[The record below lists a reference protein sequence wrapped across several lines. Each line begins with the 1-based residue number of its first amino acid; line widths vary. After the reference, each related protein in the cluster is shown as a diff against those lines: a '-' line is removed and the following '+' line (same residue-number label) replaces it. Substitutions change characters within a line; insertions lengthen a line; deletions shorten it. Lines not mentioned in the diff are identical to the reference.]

1 MLAEIVLT
9 SPSQEVTRLAKKVG
23 NDLNINLTILE
34 ASFAEAVEQVG
45 YVLGQNPDRI
55 RVIASG
61 GATLELLR
69 EEFPALNLVSIHPA
83 EYDLVL
89 ALDRAKRLGGDVG
102 LLLAD
107 SEAVPVIENLSSAL
121 RLKVRIYTYRNWQ
134 DIEVQVER
142 AKKDGYRVL
151 LGVGAKISS
160 LVQRKGLQYI
170 SVSAGEHTLRKAL
183 LRGKDMIE
191 AQIRETLVAK
201 HIDTISVYAQEG
213 IIMVNED
220 KIVTVFN
227 PVAAGLFG
235 LQEGDV
241 VGRSLYDLSYCRC
254 MFEIFAGLEK
264 RLGFVHRVLNGTVLV
279 NKIPII
285 DQQVPK
291 GILVTLREI
300 AKNQEDVKLKKEAPA
315 KGLVAKYCFRDI
327 VHVNQKMSAVIAK
340 AKKYA
345 TTDCTVLIRG
355 ESGTGKELLAQSM
368 HNENAARR
376 QGPFVAVNCAC
387 LDDHLFKSEL
397 FGYTE
402 GSFTGASKGGKA
414 GLFEVADNGTLFLD
428 EIGKMKPDQQGNLLR
443 VLQEKEVRRIG
454 SDRVIP
460 VDVRVIAASNED
472 LEELIRANRFRED
485 LYFRLNVL
493 KLALPPLRERRE
505 DIPQQ
510 ALFFVKKFSEKYGK
524 SIKSLPA
531 FVLKKFSGLEWYGN
545 SRQLEHFLERCV
557 VLADD
562 EADLPNIVAELLEE
576 EFQESSSDYKG
587 RDSLPEG
594 HISVCISTLAEMNS
608 EIVRR
613 VRAKAK
619 VSNSE
624 LALKLGISRPTLTKM
639 LNSEPPLSDVT
650 AKM

>member
-9 SPSQEVTRLAKKVG
+9 SPNEEVTRLVEKMRKE
-23 NDLNINLTILE
+23 LNFNVNILE
-34 ASFAEAVEQVG
+34 ASFTDAVEQVKG
-45 YVLGQNPDRI
+45 VLAQDPDRI

-61 GATLELLR
+61 GATLELIR
-69 EEFPALNLVSIHPA
+69 KEFPALSLVSIHPA

-89 ALDRAKRLGGDVG
+89 ALDRAKRFGGEVG

-107 SEAVPVIENLSSAL
+107 SEAIPVIKNLSSAL
-121 RLKVRIYTYRNWQ
+121 RLKVRIYSYHNWQ
-134 DIEVQVER
+134 DIEVQVEK
-142 AKKDGYRVL
+142 AKKDGYQVL
-151 LGVGAKISS
+151 LGVGEKISS
-160 LVQRKGLQYI
+160 LVHRKGLQYI
-170 SVSAGEHTLRKAL
+170 PVSAGENTLRSAL
-183 LRGKDMIE
+183 QRAKDIIE
-191 AQIRETLVAK
+191 AQIRETLIAK
-201 HIDTISVYAQEG
+201 HIAAISVYAHEG

-220 KIVTVFN
+220 KIITVFN
-227 PVAAGLFG
+227 PVAAKLFG
-235 LQEGDV
+235 LQEGEV

-264 RLGFVHRVLNGTVLV
+264 RLGFVHRVLNGTVIV

-291 GILVTLREI
+291 GTLVTLREVP
-300 AKNQEDVKLKKEAPA
+300 KNQEEGKLKKEPSA
-315 KGLVAKYCFRDI
+315 KGLVAKYCFKDI
-327 VHVNQKMSAVIAK
+327 IHVNQKMSAVIAK

-387 LDDHLFKSEL
+387 LDDSLFKSEL

-414 GLFEVADNGTLFLD
+414 GLFEMANNGTLFLD
-428 EIGKMKPDQQGNLLR
+428 EIGKMKLEQQGNLLR

-454 SDRVIP
+454 SDRIIP

-472 LEELIRANRFRED
+472 LEELIREQRFRED

-510 ALFFVKKFSEKYGK
+510 AIFFVNKFSEKYVK
-524 SIKSLPA
+524 SINSLPA
-531 FVLKKFSGLEWYGN
+531 FVLKKLSTMEWQGN

-562 EADLPNIVAELLEE
+562 EAGLPNVIMELLEE
-576 EFQESSSDYKG
+576 EFQESPSAYEEGDI
-587 RDSLPEG
+587 LPDG

-639 LNSEPPLSDVT
+639 LNY
-650 AKM
+650 K

>member
-9 SPSQEVTRLAKKVG
+9 SPNEEVTRLVEKMRKE
-23 NDLNINLTILE
+23 LNLNVNILE
-34 ASFAEAVEQVG
+34 ASFTDAVEQVKG
-45 YVLGQNPDRI
+45 VLAQDPDRI

-61 GATLELLR
+61 GATLELIR
-69 EEFPALNLVSIHPA
+69 KEFPALSLVSIHPA

-89 ALDRAKRLGGDVG
+89 ALDRAKRFGGEVG

-107 SEAVPVIENLSSAL
+107 SEAIPVIKNLSSAL
-121 RLKVRIYTYRNWQ
+121 RLKVRIYSYHNWQ
-134 DIEVQVER
+134 EIEVQVEK
-142 AKKDGYRVL
+142 AKKDGHQVL
-151 LGVGAKISS
+151 LGVGEKISS
-160 LVQRKGLQYI
+160 LVHRKGLQYI
-170 SVSAGEHTLRKAL
+170 PVSAGENTLRSAL
-183 LRGKDMIE
+183 QRAKDIIE
-191 AQIRETLVAK
+191 AQIRETLIAK
-201 HIDTISVYAQEG
+201 HIAAISVYAHEG

-220 KIVTVFN
+220 KIITVFN
-227 PVAAGLFG
+227 PVAAKLFG
-235 LQEGDV
+235 LQEGEV

-264 RLGFVHRVLNGTVLV
+264 RLGFVHRVLNGTVIV
-279 NKIPII
+279 DKIPII
-285 DQQVPK
+285 DQQVYK
-291 GILVTLREI
+291 GTLVTLREVP
-300 AKNQEDVKLKKEAPA
+300 KNQEEGKLKKEPSA
-315 KGLVAKYCFRDI
+315 KGLVAKYCFKDI
-327 VHVNQKMSAVIAK
+327 IHVNQKMSAVIAK

-387 LDDHLFKSEL
+387 LDDSLFKSEL

-414 GLFEVADNGTLFLD
+414 GLFEMANNGTLFLD
-428 EIGKMKPDQQGNLLR
+428 EIGKMKLEQQGNLLR

-454 SDRVIP
+454 SDRIIP

-472 LEELIRANRFRED
+472 LEELIREQRFRED

-510 ALFFVKKFSEKYGK
+510 ALFFVNKFSEKYVK
-524 SIKSLPA
+524 SINSLPA
-531 FVLKKFSGLEWYGN
+531 FVLKKLSTMEWQGN

-562 EADLPNIVAELLEE
+562 EAGLPNVIMELLEE
-576 EFQESSSDYKG
+576 EFQESPSAYEEGDI
-587 RDSLPEG
+587 LPDG

-639 LNSEPPLSDVT
+639 LNY
-650 AKM
+650 K

>member
-9 SPSQEVTRLAKKVG
+9 SPNQEVTRLVEKMRKE
-23 NDLNINLTILE
+23 LNINLTILE
-34 ASFAEAVEQVG
+34 ASFTDAVEQVKA
-45 YVLGQNPDRI
+45 VLAENPDRI

-61 GATLELLR
+61 GATLELMR
-69 EEFPALNLVSIHPA
+69 EEFPSLNLVSIHPA

-89 ALDRAKRLGGDVG
+89 ALDQAKRFGGNVG

-107 SEAVPVIENLSSAL
+107 SEAIPIIENLSSAL
-121 RLKVRIYTYRNWQ
+121 RLKVRIYTYHNWQ
-134 DIEVQVER
+134 DIEVQVEK
-142 AKKDGYRVL
+142 AKKDGYQVL
-151 LGVGAKISS
+151 LGVGEKISS
-160 LVQRKGLQYI
+160 LVHTKGLQYI
-170 SVSAGEHTLRKAL
+170 QVSAGENTLRSAL
-183 LRGKDMIE
+183 QRAKDIIE
-191 AQIRETLVAK
+191 AQIRETLIAK
-201 HIDTISVYAQEG
+201 HIDTISVYAHEG

-227 PVAAGLFG
+227 PVAAKLFG

-264 RLGFVHRVLNGTVLV
+264 RLGFVHRVLNGTVIV

-291 GILVTLREI
+291 GTLVTLREVP
-300 AKNQEDVKLKKEAPA
+300 KNQEDVKLKKEPPA
-315 KGLVAKYCFRDI
+315 KGLLAKYCFKDI
-327 VHVNQKMSAVIAK
+327 IHVNPKMSAVIAK

-376 QGPFVAVNCAC
+376 KGPFVAVNCAC
-387 LDDHLFKSEL
+387 LDDSLFKSEL

-414 GLFEVADNGTLFLD
+414 GLFEMANNGTLFLD
-428 EIGKMKPDQQGNLLR
+428 EIGKMKLEQQGNLLR

-454 SDRVIP
+454 SDRIIP
-460 VDVRVIAASNED
+460 VDVRVIAASNEN
-472 LEELIRANRFRED
+472 LEELIRENRFRED

-493 KLALPPLRERRE
+493 KLDLPPLRERRE
-505 DIPQQ
+505 DIPKQ

-524 SIKSLPA
+524 SINSLPA
-531 FVLKKFSGLEWYGN
+531 FILKKLSTMEWHGN

-557 VLADD
+557 VLADN
-562 EADLPNIVAELLEE
+562 EADIHNVIMELLDE
-576 EFQESSSDYKG
+576 EFQESPSDYEEG
-587 RDSLPEG
+587 ENLPDG
-594 HISVCISTLAEMNS
+594 QISVCISTLAEMNS

-639 LNSEPPLSDVT
+639 LNY
-650 AKM
+650 K

>member
-9 SPSQEVTRLAKKVG
+9 SPNEEVTRLVEKMRKELK
-23 NDLNINLTILE
+23 LNITILE
-34 ASFAEAVEQVG
+34 ASFTDALEQVKG
-45 YVLGQNPDRI
+45 VLAQDPDRI

-61 GATLELLR
+61 GATLELIR
-69 EEFPALNLVSIHPA
+69 KEFPALSLVSIHPA

-89 ALDRAKRLGGDVG
+89 ALDRAKRFGGEVG

-107 SEAVPVIENLSSAL
+107 SEAIPVIKNLSSAL
-121 RLKVRIYTYRNWQ
+121 RLKVRIYTYHNWQ
-134 DIEVQVER
+134 DIEVQVEK
-142 AKKDGYRVL
+142 AKKDGYQVL
-151 LGVGAKISS
+151 LGVGEKISS
-160 LVQRKGLQYI
+160 LVHRKGLQYI
-170 SVSAGEHTLRKAL
+170 PVSAGENTLRSAL
-183 LRGKDMIE
+183 QRAKDIIE
-191 AQIRETLVAK
+191 AQIRETLIAK
-201 HIDTISVYAQEG
+201 HIAAISVYAHEG

-220 KIVTVFN
+220 KIITVFN
-227 PVAAGLFG
+227 PVAAKLFG
-235 LQEGDV
+235 LQEGEV

-264 RLGFVHRVLNGTVLV
+264 RLGFVHRVLNGTVIV

-291 GILVTLREI
+291 GTLVTLREVP
-300 AKNQEDVKLKKEAPA
+300 KNQEEGKLKKEPSA
-315 KGLVAKYCFRDI
+315 KGLVAKYCFKDI
-327 VHVNQKMSAVIAK
+327 IHVNQKMSAVIAK

-387 LDDHLFKSEL
+387 LDDSLFKSEL

-414 GLFEVADNGTLFLD
+414 GLFEMANNGTLFLD
-428 EIGKMKPDQQGNLLR
+428 EIGKMKLEQQGNLLR

-454 SDRVIP
+454 SDRIIP

-472 LEELIRANRFRED
+472 LEELIREQRFRED

-510 ALFFVKKFSEKYGK
+510 ALFFVNKFSEKYVK
-524 SIKSLPA
+524 SINSLPA
-531 FVLKKFSGLEWYGN
+531 FVLKKLSTMEWQGN

-562 EADLPNIVAELLEE
+562 EAGLPNVIMELLEE
-576 EFQESSSDYKG
+576 EFQESPSTYEEGDI
-587 RDSLPEG
+587 LPDG

-639 LNSEPPLSDVT
+639 LNY
-650 AKM
+650 K